1 MSFTYTGDPE
11 NSTLE
16 KTRFLLQDTD
26 SDTAELTDAEIN
38 SLLTDNG
45 SNAVRAAI
53 AGCEILI
60 AKYSRKADRSLGDLS
75 ISYSQISSNYQK
87 LLGVLRTRAAMS
99 IFTPYAGGISISDKQ
114 SYESTSDRTAP
125 AFKVGMHD
133 FDGTVTEQTDESD

>member
-60 AKYSRKADRSLGDLS
+60 AKYSRKADRSIGDLS
-75 ISYSQISSNYQK
+75 ISYSQIGGNYRK
-87 LLGVLRTRAAMS
+87 LLTVLRTRAAMS
-99 IFTPYAGGISISDKQ
+99 VFTPYAGGISVSDKQ
-114 SYESTSDRTAP
+114 SNESDTDRMKGS
-125 AFKVGMHD
+125 FRVGMHD
-133 FDGTVTEQTDESD
+133 FDGTATDHAED